1 LEFDKKVKLF
11 RNQYSMSRYNTNL
24 EIVIDRKKL
33 FYNAYDQIMNK
44 NPFVLKKTL
53 NIKYNEE
60 EGIDFGGILR

>member
-1 LEFDKKVKLF
+1 
-11 RNQYSMSRYNTNL
+11 MSRYNTNL